1 MTATTPNASRKRE
14 STGLG
19 VVCLL
24 AGAGFGLLSV
34 FSNSRATCALW
45 VLVALACTFVA
56 GLLLR
61 PSRSMGHSKGASRR
75 Q

>member
-1 MTATTPNASRKRE
+1 MAVTASHASRKRE

-19 VVCLL
+19 VMCLL
-24 AGAGFGLLSV
+24 AGVVFGLLSV
-34 FSNSRATCALW
+34 YSNSRATCAVW

-61 PSRSMGHSKGASRR
+61 PSKSSSRVVSHR